1 GRRWICCALLFVA
14 GCGTQDQPEMPSA
27 CLDDHAV
34 PTLLK
39 QAPGPARFADG
50 KTKLSDCLVVSSDTA
65 DIQQFASAVLDE
77 ATFLRKSSRSDPG
90 GRALLELGYLRG
102 ALHRGADA
110 GFQDEFL
117 RRFDDELLGVD
128 THAPDFRRGETSGN
142 VNG

>member
-1 GRRWICCALLFVA
+1 
-14 GCGTQDQPEMPSA
+14 MPSA

-34 PTLLK
+34 PALLK
-39 QAPGPARFADG
+39 EAPGPARFADG

-65 DIQQFASAVLDE
+65 DIQDFSRAVLDE
-77 ATFLRKSSRSDPG
+77 ATHLRTSARTDS
-90 GRALLELGYLRG
+90 RALVELGYLRG

-117 RRFDDELLGVD
+117 RRLDDELLGVD
-128 THAPDFRRGETSGN
+128 VRSADFRRGEAAGN